1 MAVVHAGA
9 TLQCTTAARTV
20 LAQMR
25 CVPQRTATADLTERG
40 SSRVT
45 ASMSLKSAPAR
56 RYDFHMYSK

>member
-1 MAVVHAGA
+1 MATVHATCA
-9 TLQCTTAARTV
+9 VCTELHALCLRKCHVCAHSHG
-20 LAQMR
+20 
-25 CVPQRTATADLTERG
+25 DLTERG